1 MSSRQQGS
9 SAVDRR
15 TFLQGV
21 GLGTAGIAGAGLL
34 SACGNDSSDQPAA
47 VDQSTSDP
55 QLNVANWPL
64 YIDTKKVDGQKTYPT
79 LMDFEDESGVTVN
92 YTEPINDMEEIFAKI
107 RPILES
113 GGDTGSDMFMLTD
126 WLVARLITLGWLEQ
140 LDKANIPNADNII
153 DGLKHPSFDE
163 NRDYSIPWQSGIT
176 GIAYDKSQTAPVN
189 SISDLLTNPDL
200 AGSVTVLKDMRD
212 CTGLVMLDQGS
223 SPEDFTPDEFAAA
236 IETLQKAKDS
246 NHIRQFTGNNYAQLL
261 SKGDIKAC
269 MAWSGDVFQL
279 RFDNPNIKFV
289 VPDAGGMLWSDNMV
303 VPNQAQ
309 HKTNAEEW
317 MNFYC
322 EPEIA
327 ARLSAWVNYICP
339 IEGAQDEMVKIDP
352 KLAEDPLIFPSD
364 EDYAA
369 LSIFRGVSPEEDGD
383 FTSQFQQLLV

>member
-1 MSSRQQGS
+1 
-9 SAVDRR
+9 
-15 TFLQGV
+15 
-21 GLGTAGIAGAGLL
+21 
-34 SACGNDSSDQPAA
+34 
-47 VDQSTSDP
+47 
-55 QLNVANWPL
+55 
-64 YIDTKKVDGQKTYPT
+64 
-79 LMDFEDESGVTVN
+79 
-92 YTEPINDMEEIFAKI
+92 
-107 RPILES
+107 
-113 GGDTGSDMFMLTD
+113 
-126 WLVARLITLGWLEQ
+126 
-140 LDKANIPNADNII
+140 
-153 DGLKHPSFDE
+153 
-163 NRDYSIPWQSGIT
+163 
-176 GIAYDKSQTAPVN
+176 
-189 SISDLLTNPDL
+189 
-200 AGSVTVLKDMRD
+200 MRD

-309 HKTNAEEW
+309 HKANAEKW

-339 IEGAQDEMVKIDP
+339 IAGAQDEMVKIDP